1 MSINIKLIEVIQAV
15 TEMGKTV
22 EHLEYAVQGQE
33 QDVNHWRN
41 TANEL
46 ERKLE
51 SAEKACANEADS
63 CDKIEAKLVET
74 LKVNENLRVAR
85 NEECTK
91 YEKVC
96 GELTETR
103 EQLEAATELN
113 NYLSNKIKELEAQPA
128 EGGKHRG

>member
-1 MSINIKLIEVIQAV
+1 MSINFKLIEAIQAV
-15 TEMGKTV
+15 AEVGKTI
-22 EHLEYAVQGQE
+22 EHLENIIQGQE

-85 NEECTK
+85 NEVCTN

-96 GELTETR
+96 GELTETI

-113 NYLSNKIKELEAQPA
+113 NSLRNTIKELEAQVQA
-128 EGGKHRG
+128 K

>member
-1 MSINIKLIEVIQAV
+1 MSINFKLIEAIQAV
-15 TEMGKTV
+15 AEVGKTI
-22 EHLEYAVQGQE
+22 EHLENIIQGQE

-85 NEECTK
+85 NEVCTN

-96 GELTETR
+96 AELRGLQEEYAEMTTTVE
-103 EQLEAATELN
+103 ELN
-113 NYLSNKIKELEAQPA
+113 AKIKELTNAD
-128 EGGKHRG
+128 KKI

>member
-1 MSINIKLIEVIQAV
+1 MSINFKLIEAIQAV
-15 TEMGKTV
+15 ADVGKTI
-22 EHLEYAVQGQE
+22 EHLEKIIQGQE
-33 QDVNHWRN
+33 SDINHWRT

-91 YEKVC
+91 YERVC
-96 GELTETR
+96 GELR
-103 EQLEAATELN
+103 ELQEEYAEMTTTVEELN
-113 NYLSNKIKELEAQPA
+113 AKIKELTNAD
-128 EGGKHRG
+128 KKI

>member
-1 MSINIKLIEVIQAV
+1 MSINFKLIEAIQAV
-15 TEMGKTV
+15 AEVGKTV
-22 EHLEYAVQGQE
+22 EHLEYAVQELE

-74 LKVNENLRVAR
+74 LKVNENLRLALH
-85 NEECTK
+85 EEATK

-96 GELTETR
+96 GELR
-103 EQLEAATELN
+103 ELQEEYAEMTTTVEELN
-113 NYLSNKIKELEAQPA
+113 AKIKELTNAD
-128 EGGKHRG
+128 KKI

>member
-1 MSINIKLIEVIQAV
+1 MSINFKLIEAIQAV
-15 TEMGKTV
+15 AEVGKTI
-22 EHLEYAVQGQE
+22 EHLENIIQGQE

-85 NEECTK
+85 NEEATK

-96 GELTETR
+96 GELR
-103 EQLEAATELN
+103 ELQEEYAEMTTTVEELN
-113 NYLSNKIKELEAQPA
+113 AKIKELTNAD
-128 EGGKHRG
+128 KKI

>member
-1 MSINIKLIEVIQAV
+1 MSINFKLIEAIQAV
-15 TEMGKTV
+15 ADVGKTI
-22 EHLEYAVQGQE
+22 EHLENIIQGQE

-85 NEECTK
+85 NEEATK

-96 GELTETR
+96 AELR
-103 EQLEAATELN
+103 ELQEEYAEMTTTVEELN
-113 NYLSNKIKELEAQPA
+113 AKIKELTNAD
-128 EGGKHRG
+128 KKI

>member
-1 MSINIKLIEVIQAV
+1 MSINYKLIEVIQAV
-15 TEMGKTV
+15 AEVGKTI
-22 EHLEYAVQGQE
+22 EHLENIIQELE

-128 EGGKHRG
+128 EGGKHRR

>member
-1 MSINIKLIEVIQAV
+1 MFFNYKLIVEAIQAV
-15 TEMGKTV
+15 NELGKTV
-22 EHLEYAVQGQE
+22 ENLERAVQELE

-46 ERKLE
+46 ERKLGA
-51 SAEKACANEADS
+51 SEKACANEADS
-63 CDKIEAKLVET
+63 CDKIKAKLVET

-96 GELTETR
+96 AELTETI

-113 NYLSNKIKELEAQPA
+113 NSLRNTIKELEAQVQA
-128 EGGKHRG
+128 K

>member
-1 MSINIKLIEVIQAV
+1 MAINIMLLQAMQGIIELGNELDGLQ
-15 TEMGKTV
+15 
-22 EHLEYAVQGQE
+22 
-33 QDVNHWRN
+33 QDIRELNKDINHWRN
-41 TANEL
+41 TANAL

-51 SAEKACANEADS
+51 SSYKECANEAVRRGE
-63 CDKIEAKLVET
+63 IEVKLAET

-96 GELTETR
+96 GELTETI

>member
-1 MSINIKLIEVIQAV
+1 MSINFKLIEAIQAV
-15 TEMGKTV
+15 ADVGKTI
-22 EHLEYAVQGQE
+22 EHLENIIQGQE
-33 QDVNHWRN
+33 QDVNHWR
-41 TANEL
+41 TAANEL

-85 NEECTK
+85 NEEATK

-96 GELTETR
+96 AELR
-103 EQLEAATELN
+103 ELQEEYAEMTTTVEELN
-113 NYLSNKIKELEAQPA
+113 AKIKELTNAD
-128 EGGKHRG
+128 KKI

>member
-1 MSINIKLIEVIQAV
+1 MSINFKLIEAIQAV
-15 TEMGKTV
+15 ADVGKTI
-22 EHLEYAVQGQE
+22 EHLENIIQGQE

-74 LKVNENLRVAR
+74 LKVNENLRVAL
-85 NEECTK
+85 NEVCTN
-91 YEKVC
+91 YEKVR
-96 GELTETR
+96 GELTETI

-113 NYLSNKIKELEAQPA
+113 NSLRNTIKELEAQVQA
-128 EGGKHRG
+128 K